1 MVGSRAIQHRMLPSA
16 AAGGSSKNP
25 SSTVILNA
33 CRVANELWFKK
44 KKKKAN
50 TNLKTWIKPKRAQV
64 HIGGVLG
71 VGGDVADQ
79 GSLYSKWFIL
89 QTTGSLESLP
99 SSPAAPAQ

>member
-1 MVGSRAIQHRMLPSA
+1 MVGPRAIPYRTLPSA

-44 KKKKAN
+44 KEKGKHKSKDMDKAQEPRF
-50 TNLKTWIKPKRAQV
+50 TL
-64 HIGGVLG
+64 GGSWG
-71 VGGDVADQ
+71 VGGDVAAQ

-89 QTTGSLESLP
+89 QMTGSLESLP